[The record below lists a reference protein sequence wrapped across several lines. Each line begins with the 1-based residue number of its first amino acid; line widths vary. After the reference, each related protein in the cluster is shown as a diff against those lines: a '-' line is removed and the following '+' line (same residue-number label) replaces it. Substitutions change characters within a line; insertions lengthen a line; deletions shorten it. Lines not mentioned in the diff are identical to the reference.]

1 MTPYGIQNGGN
12 ATAIK
17 VRLIVA
23 HAVCLGVFFVPLTKE
38 LLLLALLAY
47 FARVFAYE
55 GVAHRYFAHHSFKTS
70 RVFQFLLAVF
80 QTGSGMRGPIW
91 WADHHRK
98 HHRYSDG
105 PLDRHSPVT
114 HSFWYSFVGWLVD
127 PAAIDTDLDGAR
139 DLSRFPELVWLNK
152 RHNTV
157 QLAVLLACY
166 PLGQY
171 TGWLGHEGMGLS
183 AVVWLFFLPML
194 LAVHS
199 ASLVNAW
206 THGARSGLFH
216 HQRFDTDDTST
227 NSWLLA
233 IPTMGASWH
242 NNHHRCMNASRA
254 GFYWWELD
262 LTYWVLR
269 ALALGGL
276 IWDLRQVPQDVLA
289 EGRQADQTRALDG

>member
-199 ASLVNAW
+199 ASLVNAC
-206 THGARSGLFH
+206 THGRMRRKMLLFYETGP
-216 HQRFDTDDTST
+216 R
-227 NSWLLA
+227 
-233 IPTMGASWH
+233 
-242 NNHHRCMNASRA
+242 
-254 GFYWWELD
+254 
-262 LTYWVLR
+262 
-269 ALALGGL
+269 
-276 IWDLRQVPQDVLA
+276 
-289 EGRQADQTRALDG
+289 